1 MQRDILIVLTGY
13 DTPKGSVIK
22 SQLEDYYYSSIS
34 RQQFFYNLDQLV
46 DKGLITKTTNQKE
59 NCYSLT
65 TSGQARL
72 MQHREWEDSHYQNMV
87 TD

>member
-1 MQRDILIVLTGY
+1 MQRDILIVLMGY
-13 DTPKGSVIK
+13 DTPEGSVIK

-46 DKGLITKTTNQKE
+46 DEEFITKATGKQE
-59 NCYSLT
+59 NRYSLT
-65 TSGQARL
+65 DSGHARL
-72 MQHREWEDSHYQNMV
+72 QQHREWIDSHYRSMA